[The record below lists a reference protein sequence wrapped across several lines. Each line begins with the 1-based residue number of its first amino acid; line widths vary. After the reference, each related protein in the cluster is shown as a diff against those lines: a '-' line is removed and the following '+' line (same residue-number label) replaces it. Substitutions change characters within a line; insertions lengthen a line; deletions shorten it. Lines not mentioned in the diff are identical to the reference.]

1 MVILVVQVAELV
13 LILQVVVMVIRHQL
27 HHLKETLVVLVLHHR
42 IMVQAAAVLEML
54 VRMDDPHMATVVV
67 TVFKSQSLDLLLP
80 RRVLV
85 H

>member
-1 MVILVVQVAELV
+1 
-13 LILQVVVMVIRHQL
+13 
-27 HHLKETLVVLVLHHR
+27 
-42 IMVQAAAVLEML
+42 MVQAVAVLETL